1 MGNVI
6 KLAQQGY
13 DVRTCGDENLIYSSE
28 WPLFKI
34 YKQDSATVK
43 DVTQTTTVATHD
55 LGFPPVF
62 WYFSNATINKW
73 LGTGTMTNERRAEFF
88 GPIGS
93 AASIKI
99 NDSKLVYE
107 SGGFAT
113 GNLNLY
119 YYIFGLDLT
128 KQYTAPIIRVGAQP
142 GEQGNRVFKIA
153 KEGKSV
159 SSDDLRDFV
168 IHSRARSP
176 MVHSVNPSGTIVKTF
191 IVTHDLGYNPMFF
204 GYTKGTDGYY
214 TLIPTGTGG
223 SSNFTSTDKTVTFN
237 DTGGK
242 EITIVILK
250 DPFIIDQSVVVSV

>member
-1 MGNVI
+1 MARVI
-6 KLAQQGY
+6 KLAQPGY
-13 DVRTCGDENLIYSSE
+13 DVHTCGDENLIYSSQ
-28 WPLFKI
+28 WPVLKI
-34 YKQDSATVK
+34 YKQGSATVG
-43 DVTQTTTVATHD
+43 DVTQTTTIATHD

-73 LGTGTMTNERRAEFF
+73 LGTGAMTNERRAEFS

-93 AASIKI
+93 AASIKV
-99 NDSKLVYE
+99 NDGKLVYE
-107 SGGFAT
+107 PGGFAT
-113 GNLNLY
+113 GSLNLY
-119 YYIFGLDLT
+119 YYVFGLDLT
-128 KQYTAPIIRVGAQP
+128 KQYTAPIVKVGAQS
-142 GEQGNRVFKIA
+142 GGSGNRVFKVA
-153 KEGKSV
+153 KEGKDV

-176 MVHSVNPSGTIVKTF
+176 MIHSVNPSGAVLKTF
-191 IVTHDLGYNPMFF
+191 TVDHNLSYNPMFF

-223 SSNFTSTDKTVTFN
+223 ASSFTSTDKTVTFN

-250 DPFIIDQSVVVSV
+250 DPFVIDQSVAVSV